1 MAKDY
6 IEKRGTGYYVAG
18 KRVSLDSIIHAFLD
32 GYSAEAIVESF
43 PSVSL
48 EEVYGAIA
56 FYLADRPALDAY
68 LEEGATEFDRVRE
81 ETRKKDPAFHER
93 LRVLLEGRRPVKS

>member
-6 IEKRGTGYYVAG
+6 IEKRDTGYYVIG
-18 KRVSLDSIIHAFLD
+18 KRVSLDSIIYAFLD

-48 EEVYGAIA
+48 EDVYGAIA
-56 FYLADRPALDAY
+56 FYLADRAALDKY
-68 LEEGATEFDRVRE
+68 LEEGKQKFDRLKE
-81 ETRKKDPAFHER
+81 ESRKKDPAFHEKLR
-93 LRVLLEGRRPVKS
+93 LILEGHRPVKP

>member
-6 IEKRGTGYYVAG
+6 IEKRESGYYVIG
-18 KRVSLDSIIHAFLD
+18 KRVSLDSVIHAFLD

-56 FYLADRPALDAY
+56 FYLADRPAMDMYLD
-68 LEEGATEFDRVRE
+68 EGAREFDRLRE

-93 LRVLLEGRRPVKS
+93 LRLILEGRRPVKS

>member
-6 IEKRGTGYYVAG
+6 IEKRDSGYYVTG
-18 KRVSLDSIIHAFLD
+18 KRVSLDSIIYAYFD
-32 GYSAEAIVESF
+32 GYSPESIVESF

-56 FYLADRPALDAY
+56 FYLSNRIAMDKY
-68 LEEGATEFDRVRE
+68 LEEGEKEFDRLRDE
-81 ETRKKDPAFHER
+81 SHKKDPAFYER
-93 LRVLLEGRRPVKS
+93 LRSILEGKRASKP